1 MVRGLIGG
9 LASGLIAG
17 HVGCRGIVREREVYL
32 DLYISSDRFSVQQ
45 VRPVLPLLDR
55 CDGCRGEHGMS
66 ADQLDVFDVA
76 GIAHDHLQPHH
87 ALNAR
92 LSGERRVNGINL
104 RYQQVGCDF
113 GGDVYRLR
121 RSFAEYP
128 VRQRAKCRLSAKGD
142 RSPSGKS
149 CRKPPVISK
158 ASQLRIVSGPDLRSR
173 DILHR
178 LSKSG
183 SRGDEALHPRRG
195 MS

>member
-1 MVRGLIGG
+1 MRTPCGTAIRGVVAGDGGDDGAEVVRGLIGG

-17 HVGCRGIVREREVYL
+17 HAGCRGIVREREVYL

-66 ADQLDVFDVA
+66 SNQLDVFDVA
-76 GIAHDHLQPHH
+76 GIAHDHLQAHH

-121 RSFAEYP
+121 RS
-128 VRQRAKCRLSAKGD
+128 
-142 RSPSGKS
+142 
-149 CRKPPVISK
+149 
-158 ASQLRIVSGPDLRSR
+158 LRSLLCGR
-173 DILHR
+173 ER
-178 LSKSG
+178 NAGCQRK
-183 SRGDEALHPRRG
+183 
-195 MS
+195 